1 VLDRIDVLLMPMASS
16 DLIDWSRIGI
26 GAGEDGEQIGN
37 ATLRSVRVPS
47 AGLSRLFLRI
57 QAE

>member
-1 VLDRIDVLLMPMASS
+1 MPMASS